1 MALCRERNRHV
12 SKRHHH
18 ESDEVV
24 AGQIVENSQRASDE
38 VRIPV
43 REEELVAGTQVEEQG
58 RVHVHKDV
66 VTEQQTLNVPVQR
79 EQVSVERVPV
89 DRAAETVDAS
99 GAFQEGDIEVPVMGE
114 EVMTSKR
121 AHVVE
126 EVRLHKDTV
135 TEQEQVGGTVRR
147 EQVWV
152 EDAPDTTPRRAKQ

>member
-1 MALCRERNRHV
+1 
-12 SKRHHH
+12 
-18 ESDEVV
+18 
-24 AGQIVENSQRASDE
+24 
-38 VRIPV
+38 
-43 REEELVAGTQVEEQG
+43 
-58 RVHVHKDV
+58 

-147 EQVWV
+147 EQVRV
-152 EDAPDTTPRRAKQ
+152 EDATDTTPRRAKQ

>member
-1 MALCRERNRHV
+1 M

-24 AGQIVENSQRASDE
+24 AGQVVENSQRASDE

-43 REEELVAGTQVEEQG
+43 REEELVTGTQVEEQG
-58 RVHVHKDV
+58 RVHDHKNV

-79 EQVSVERVPV
+79 EQVSVERVPIA
-89 DRAAETVDAS
+89 RAAETVDAS
-99 GAFQEGDIEVPVMGE
+99 GARQEGDIEVPVMGE
-114 EVMTSKR
+114 EVETSKH

-135 TEQEQVGGTVRR
+135 TEQEQFGGTVRR
-147 EQVWV
+147 EQVSF
-152 EDAPDTTPRRAKQ
+152 EDATDTTPHRAQQ

>member
-1 MALCRERNRHV
+1 MSTH
-12 SKRHHH
+12 HHH

-24 AGQIVENSQRASDE
+24 AGQVVENSQRERDE

-66 VTEQQTLNVPVQR
+66 VTEQQTINVPVQR

-89 DRAAETVDAS
+89 DRDAGAADAS

-114 EVMTSKR
+114 EVVTGKR

-147 EQVWV
+147 EQVRV
-152 EDAPDTTPRRAKQ
+152 EDATDDTLRRTNQ